1 MQPFSLFTFRSPQ
14 WQQLMIIIMMLCAT
28 ATALAQSL
36 FETRVP
42 SEIAGSEGIFVRINR
57 PNVARY
63 GALGAPVVIHIAGG
77 FGSTGLTVAN
87 PPWSLPDCIEIR
99 FNFPGGGTGTTR
111 SGGVYD
117 DRGPNCLKALRDVI
131 RFALGTTTDV
141 NGKKL
146 SELVS
151 PIQPL
156 AANVGLVGWSNGG
169 NATIAVAGLHGSE
182 IAGLA
187 WIVNW
192 ESPVGDGMPGAEC
205 GANPRLGATNPTV
218 NPAYNPDTGE
228 FDFTMLAYN
237 DTVTISAQGPPLRG
251 GLYFDVTGNGVPN
264 LGVDFILHPH
274 AVRTGNATKA
284 YYSNRVI
291 KAATAANLLPN
302 PVPAHIATAA
312 ETEEFWR
319 PRNGESWFA
328 DAVRYNPQ
336 LMFLVEASE
345 SDHVQSAPDHPHV
358 LIQYEGFRLAGAR
371 FVRLNP
377 DRAYVESVLSRSAP
391 SAVDNDAFLPFDHL
405 SIRSAL
411 EPAGVDGVPTNVGV
425 AAAIYEL
432 ADRTQTNN
440 VSPQLE
446 GVLTSVKSAAV
457 AAPSH
462 FQLEQNYPNPFN
474 HTTQIRYHL
483 DHSGPVRLCVYDM
496 LGRETVK
503 LVNEVQEDGTHEI
516 PFDGSSLASGLYFYR
531 LECDGKIKIHRIMLL
546 R

>member
-1 MQPFSLFTFRSPQ
+1 MQPFSVFTFRPPQ

-28 ATALAQSL
+28 TTALAQSL

-169 NATIAVAGLHGSE
+169 NATLCVAGAYGNE

-192 ESPVGDGMPGAEC
+192 ESPVGDGMANAEC
-205 GANPRLGATNPTV
+205 GAHPRQGAGVQNPEV

-228 FDFTMLAYN
+228 FDLTLLAYS
-237 DTVTISAQGPPLRG
+237 DTVNIAVQGPPLRG
-251 GLYFDVTGNGVPN
+251 GLYFDVNRNGIPN
-264 LGVDFILHPH
+264 FGVDFILHPH
-274 AVRTGNATKA
+274 QWRVDNAVTA
-284 YYSNRVI
+284 YYSNRI
-291 KAATAANLLPN
+291 ITTASLANLLPA
-302 PVPAHIATAA
+302 PLPLHLASVA
-312 ETEEFWR
+312 ETAEFWLWR
-319 PRNGESWFA
+319 DGENWFA

-336 LMFLVEASE
+336 LIFLVEASI
-345 SDHVQSAPDHPHV
+345 SDHVQGAPDHPHV
-358 LIQYEGFRLAGAR
+358 LIQYEGMRQAAR
-371 FVRLNP
+371 
-377 DRAYVESVLSRSAP
+377 
-391 SAVDNDAFLPFDHL
+391 
-405 SIRSAL
+405 
-411 EPAGVDGVPTNVGV
+411 
-425 AAAIYEL
+425 
-432 ADRTQTNN
+432 
-440 VSPQLE
+440 VS
-446 GVLTSVKSAAV
+446 
-457 AAPSH
+457 
-462 FQLEQNYPNPFN
+462 
-474 HTTQIRYHL
+474 
-483 DHSGPVRLCVYDM
+483 
-496 LGRETVK
+496 
-503 LVNEVQEDGTHEI
+503 
-516 PFDGSSLASGLYFYR
+516 
-531 LECDGKIKIHRIMLL
+531 CD
-546 R
+546 